1 MGSTWLAGVSKPWK
15 EVARDSIQRTTGS
28 SRGTVVDEEVRM
40 LLSMEEPL
48 EEMMAECLKWS
59 FLLKR

>member
-1 MGSTWLAGVSKPWK
+1 
-15 EVARDSIQRTTGS
+15 
-28 SRGTVVDEEVRM
+28 VVEEEVRM